1 MASQQTLKQ
10 IIKDEY
16 SKCIKDP
23 VYFMRRYCVIQHPT
37 RGKIPFDLY
46 TFQENVLNDFQ
57 TERYNVILKARQ
69 LGLSTLTAGYSLW
82 LMLFHADKNI
92 LVIATK
98 QEVAKNLV
106 TKVRVMHDNLPSW
119 LKGKCIEDNK
129 LSLRFANGSQ
139 CKAVS
144 SSVDAGRSEA
154 LSLLILDEAAFI
166 DKVEEIWTASQQTLA
181 TGGAAVI
188 LSTPNGVGNFFH
200 KTWTDAEAGIN
211 GFNTI
216 KLHWSIHPDREQ
228 DWRDEQDVVL
238 GEKMAAQECDTD
250 FITSGHTVVDPTT
263 LQFYEQTH
271 VREPLE
277 KKGFDGNLWVWDYPN
292 YTKDYIVSADV
303 ARGDASDW
311 STFHVLDVETLEQV
325 VEYRG
330 KIGTKDFGNMCVNIS
345 TEYNDALLV
354 IENTNI
360 GWAAIQP
367 AIDRQ
372 YKNLFYSTKDLTVV
386 DTELQLKK
394 GFDLKAKDK
403 LVPGFTT

>member
-10 IIKDEY
+10 IIKEEY

-23 VYFMRRYCVIQHPT
+23 AYFMRRYCMIQHPT

-46 TFQENVLNDFQ
+46 NFQEDVLDDFQ

-69 LGLSTLTAGYSLW
+69 LGLSTLTGGYSLW

-181 TGGAAVI
+181 TGGGAII

-200 KTWTDAEAGIN
+200 KTWMEAEAGIN

-216 KLHWSIHPDREQ
+216 KSKLKDEYNHVNKKDLQQLRINGENITEITREPELLYFC
-228 DWRDEQDVVL
+228 DSNIDNFRNHDEWKKYPVI
-238 GEKMAAQECDTD
+238 MCEC
-250 FITSGHTVVDPTT
+250 TSYPETLNEESTYNNGHTHWDQLFPIMKEYHNKQWI
-263 LQFYEQTH
+263 LLHASMAMKSENLIKYE
-271 VREPLE
+271 
-277 KKGFDGNLWVWDYPN
+277 
-292 YTKDYIVSADV
+292 
-303 ARGDASDW
+303 
-311 STFHVLDVETLEQV
+311 
-325 VEYRG
+325 
-330 KIGTKDFGNMCVNIS
+330 KI
-345 TEYNDALLV
+345 
-354 IENTNI
+354 
-360 GWAAIQP
+360 
-367 AIDRQ
+367 AIDNNIDCFIW
-372 YKNLFYSTKDLTVV
+372 K
-386 DTELQLKK
+386 
-394 GFDLKAKDK
+394 
-403 LVPGFTT
+403 

>member
-10 IIKDEY
+10 IIKEEY

-23 VYFMRRYCVIQHPT
+23 AYFMRRYCMIQHPT

-46 TFQENVLNDFQ
+46 NFQEDVLDDFQ

-69 LGLSTLTAGYSLW
+69 LGLSTLTGGYSLW

-144 SSVDAGRSEA
+144 SSVDAGRSEE

-181 TGGAAVI
+181 TGGAAII

-200 KTWTDAEAGIN
+200 KTWMEAEAGIN

-228 DWRDEQDVVL
+228 DWRDEQDTVL

-250 FITSGHTVVDPTT
+250 FITSGNTVVEPTT

-271 VREPLE
+271 VKEPAE

-311 STFHVLDVETLEQV
+311 SAFHVLDVETLEQV
-325 VEYRG
+325 ADYR
-330 KIGTKDFGNMCVNIS
+330 
-345 TEYNDALLV
+345 
-354 IENTNI
+354 
-360 GWAAIQP
+360 
-367 AIDRQ
+367 
-372 YKNLFYSTKDLTVV
+372 
-386 DTELQLKK
+386 
-394 GFDLKAKDK
+394 
-403 LVPGFTT
+403 